1 MRSGRISVPV
11 RIGRVHPTGRTSSQD
26 ACPGALQVHP
36 AEDGNLARVRVPGGA
51 LRAGQLR
58 ALAEMATRIGDGH
71 LELTSRGNVQLRR
84 LMPGAEVDLAQLLRE
99 VDLLPSQSHERVR
112 NIVASVLSGR
122 DGLGWLDVRPLVD
135 DLDNGL
141 CADAAMAGLSGR
153 FLFTIDD
160 GREDVSGLNGDVGLL
175 ATGQETVAL
184 LLAGTDSGL
193 RTRPGTAVAVALA
206 ADLAARRACVAT
218 IEGATGLWRTD
229 LLVQSERPS
238 HRPTV
243 GASSQRHGLT
253 AVCAAVPLGR
263 LDAAQAEALCRAA
276 DDGSGEVRVT
286 PWRTVLVPDL
296 PPDAAAGC
304 PDALASA
311 GLLVDPASALVNVS
325 SCAGRPGCGRSL
337 SDVRADAVKVHVA
350 GTTATALPVHWTGCE
365 RGCGSPTVPHVR
377 VRAVAGG
384 YQVDLG
390 GTMSAQV
397 PHGADGP
404 DVARLTGAVES
415 LRSRADLGAV
425 RVIGDP
431 LTRTSP
437 RSARTGRSEA

>member
-1 MRSGRISVPV
+1 
-11 RIGRVHPTGRTSSQD
+11 
-26 ACPGALQVHP
+26 
-36 AEDGNLARVRVPGGA
+36 
-51 LRAGQLR
+51 
-58 ALAEMATRIGDGH
+58 MATRIGDGH

-84 LMPGAEVDLAQLLRE
+84 LMPGAEVDLAQLLRD

-141 CADAAMAGLSGR
+141 CADPAMAGLSGR

-160 GREDVSGLNGDVGLL
+160 GRDDVSGLNGDVGLL

-206 ADLAARRACVAT
+206 AARAFLAWRDEHDSSAWRLAELDSAARRACVAT

-243 GASSQRHGLT
+243 GASTQRHGLT

-337 SDVRADAVKVHVA
+337 ADVRGDAVKVHVA
-350 GTTATALPVHWTGCE
+350 ATTAAALPVHWTGCE

-384 YQVDLG
+384 YQVGLG
-390 GTMSAQV
+390 GTVSASAAQTASAQV

-404 DVARLTGAVES
+404 DVPRLAGAVES

-437 RSARTGRSEA
+437 RSARTGRSEE